1 MKFGYDQSKSALNK
15 EKHGVDFEEAKAIW
29 FGDNVIIPALT
40 RGESRYMII
49 GKINQN
55 LYSCIFT
62 IRGENIRIISC
73 RKTRDEEREV
83 YHEKITQKN
92 NSQRI

>member
-1 MKFGYDQSKSALNK
+1 MKFEYDRAKSTLNK
-15 EKHGVDFEEAKAIW
+15 QKHGVDFEEAKAIW
-29 FGDNVIIPALT
+29 SGDNIIIPALIKDEP
-40 RGESRYMII
+40 RHMII

-73 RKTRDEEREV
+73 RKSRDKERKV
-83 YHEKITQKN
+83 YHEKIT
-92 NSQRI
+92 